1 MADLPVTPVQNFG
14 QLLSS
19 YGEGQANQLNASTN
33 ALNARA
39 NIAQLPSEIAARNA
53 GIGQTNAN
61 TGLIGNEAAGKD
73 IENQKAA
80 MMLQLT
86 KNALHNYAVA
96 SDAAAAPKPGAD
108 NEKVEKN
115 VAPAPADDSDDDT
128 ADTDA
133 GPSGGGTKAADP
145 DPKRFRPH
153 DETAAYFD
161 QQASDKFRVNPA
173 FNPQEQAMFNAGIPM
188 AIAGDHS
195 MLDAAKTQHDQ
206 RVNTQTAQSQV
217 ESQKAADKL
226 YAINTAPDGT
236 SFQALKGANPAA
248 ANHLAAI
255 HGLDPT
261 KPEKWT
267 PEQKAEMD
275 ENTRKYAGMVHNS
288 LFQYT
293 GDKLEDKNGQNRNS
307 RTGELPIGDQ
317 TQGLSPE
324 QWAEKY
330 KDATSL
336 VTIPDP
342 NGGPDIQIAKWRANS
357 AKSPNAYI
365 RSTTGKAANAPGSP
379 LATDNT
385 GVGAPG
391 APSSAPPSG
400 STGGAAAVTSQQNA
414 PSPAAAKP
422 GNLTQDPVL
431 RKALADSSYAKPEQA
446 PRPVGGFAGMSKQDN
461 ASLESRTALLKDSED
476 ATSAAQLSN
485 QYMTAAKQII
495 DSKQVP
501 TTGPFGALLA
511 KASAVLPG
519 QHVDATNYQ
528 EVAKYLGNAALAQAK
543 GIYGARMTQSE
554 VGLQLNELS
563 PSVHM
568 TDQAVRNLL
577 DTNIRSAQYTI
588 DSASRVKQYLA
599 SGGNGKGGDPQNF
612 SKWEAAYFPRGQ
624 AVNPPGSAGSTVEP
638 KKISSAE
645 EYHQLPAGAV
655 YIDPKGVQRTKGG
668 ASAAPKTA
676 PTGGN

>member
-1 MADLPVTPVQNFG
+1 MADLPVQPVQDYG
-14 QLLSS
+14 SLLSS
-19 YGEGQANQLNASTN
+19 FGNGLANQENASTN

-39 NIAQLPSEIAARNA
+39 NVAQVPSEIANRQA
-53 GIGQTNAN
+53 Q
-61 TGLIGNEAAGKD
+61 TGLLGSEGTGKD

-86 KNALHNYAVA
+86 KNALHNYAVS
-96 SDAAAAPKPGAD
+96 SDAAAAPTPGAD
-108 NEKVEKN
+108 NEKIEK
-115 VAPAPADDSDDDT
+115 VGASAPV
-128 ADTDA
+128 TDA
-133 GPSGGGTKAADP
+133 GDDTSDTTTSGGSGKAADP
-145 DPKRFRPH
+145 DPSRFAPH
-153 DETAAYFD
+153 DQTAAFFD

-206 RVNTQTAQSQV
+206 RVQTQTANSQV
-217 ESQKAADKL
+217 GAQKASDKL

-236 SFQALKGANPAA
+236 AFQALKGANPTA

-255 HGLDPT
+255 HGLDPA
-261 KPEKWT
+261 KPDTWT
-267 PEQKAEMD
+267 QAQKDEMD

-293 GDKLEDKNGQNRNS
+293 GDKLEDKNGQNRNN

-324 QWAEKY
+324 QWSEKY

-342 NGGPDIQIAKWRANS
+342 NGGPEIQIAKWRANG
-357 AKSPNAYI
+357 ARNANAYI

-385 GVGAPG
+385 GVGATG
-391 APSSAPPSG
+391 TPSTAAPSG
-400 STGGAAAVTSQQNA
+400 SVGSASATTPQQNNTPA
-414 PSPAAAKP
+414 PPTV

-431 RKALADSSYAKPEQA
+431 RKALADPSFAKPAQA
-446 PRPVGGFAGMSKQDN
+446 PRPAGSFAGMSKQDVDSQV
-461 ASLESRTALLKDSED
+461 ARTALLKDSED

-485 QYMTAAKQII
+485 QYMTAAKQIL

-501 TTGPFGALLA
+501 TTGPFGAMLA
-511 KASAVLPG
+511 KASALLPG

-568 TDQAVRNLL
+568 TDEAVRNLL

-588 DSASRVKQYLA
+588 DSASRVKGYLA
-599 SGGNGKGGDPQNF
+599 AGGAGKGGDPQNF
-612 SKWEAAYFPRGQ
+612 EKWEAAYFPRGQ
-624 AVNPPGSAGSTVEP
+624 IVNPPGSAGSNAAP
-638 KKISSAE
+638 KKVSNAE
-645 EYHQLPAGAV
+645 EYHQLPAGAS
-655 YIDPKGVQRTKGG
+655 YIDPKGVSRIKGG
-668 ASAAPKTA
+668 ASAAPKTGA
-676 PTGGN
+676 T

>member
-86 KNALHNYAVA
+86 KNALHNYAVS

-108 NEKVEKN
+108 NEKIEK
-115 VAPAPADDSDDDT
+115 PAAASASTDDADDT

-133 GPSGGGTKAADP
+133 SPSGGGTKAADP

-293 GDKLEDKNGQNRNS
+293 GDKLEDKNGQLRNS
-307 RTGELPIGDQ
+307 RNGNLPIGDQ
-317 TQGLSPE
+317 TQGLNPQ
-324 QWAEKY
+324 QWAAEY
-330 KDATSL
+330 NHQREL

-342 NGGPDIQIAKWRANS
+342 AGGPDIQIARFRANGFTN
-357 AKSPNAYI
+357 PNAAV
-365 RSTTGKAANAPGSP
+365 RATVGKAANAPGSP
-379 LATDNT
+379 LATDTT
-385 GVGAPG
+385 GIGPASTPAAG
-391 APSSAPPSG
+391 SAP
-400 STGGAAAVTSQQNA
+400 GGAAAVTPQQNA
-414 PSPAAAKP
+414 PAATPPK
-422 GNLTQDPVL
+422 GSLTQDPIL
-431 RKALADSSYAKPEQA
+431 RKALADPDFAKKPIPEESA
-446 PRPVGGFAGMSKQDN
+446 RPAGGFAGMSKQGVDSQ
-461 ASLESRTALLKDSED
+461 AARTALLKDSES
-476 ATSAAQLSN
+476 ATSAAQVSN
-485 QYMTAAKQII
+485 QYMQAAKQILE
-495 DSKQVP
+495 SKQVP
-501 TTGPFGALLA
+501 VTGPMGALIA
-511 KASAVLPG
+511 KASAILPG

-528 EVAKYLGNAALAQAK
+528 EMVKYLGNAGVAAAK
-543 GIYGARMTQSE
+543 GNFPNMTQSE
-554 VGLQLNELS
+554 LGLQLNEFS
-563 PSVHM
+563 PSIKM
-568 TDQAVRNLL
+568 TDGALRNLL
-577 DTNIRSAQYTI
+577 DTNVRSAQYTM
-588 DSASRVKQYLA
+588 DSASRVKGYLA
-599 SGGNGKGGDPQNF
+599 NGGAGKGGDPQNF
-612 SKWEAAYFPRGQ
+612 YKWEAAYFPRAQ
-624 AVNPPGSAGSTVEP
+624 IVNPPGSAGSDGAP
-638 KKISSAE
+638 RKISSAE